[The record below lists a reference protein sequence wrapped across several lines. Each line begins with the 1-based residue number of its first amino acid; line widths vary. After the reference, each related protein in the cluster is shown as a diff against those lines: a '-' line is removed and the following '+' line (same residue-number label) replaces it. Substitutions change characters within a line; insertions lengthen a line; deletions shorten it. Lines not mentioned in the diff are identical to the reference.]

1 VVPSGASSVQ
11 LRPCVLVRCHRNSV
25 FWYDIHISLPFL
37 PVWCDYVFTQETPFL
52 KYSPKI
58 NWRAGDIMALNGAL
72 TIVPLCF
79 IAPCVFYIIKK
90 GKENLSMWE
99 KIFITLI
106 IVINSI
112 VGVMGVI
119 ASMRQII
126 LDASTYKMFQ

>member
-1 VVPSGASSVQ
+1 VVPSGAGSVQ

-25 FWYDIHISLPFL
+25 FWYDIHIALPFL
-37 PVWCDYVFTQETPFL
+37 TVWRDYVFTHFL
-52 KYSPKI
+52 EYSPKI
-58 NWRAGDIMALNGAL
+58 HWLAGDIMALNGAL

-119 ASMRQII
+119 ASIRQII